1 MEKTLFNLAAV
12 IISFAII
19 VAFVLIVG
27 LCIEETPP
35 GPATVETV
43 TVEQEQVEPVQ
54 CEHEFVTT
62 SKYMWLRQSYKTISK
77 CTKCGEEI

>member
-19 VAFVLIVG
+19 VAFVLVIG

-43 TVEQEQVEPVQ
+43 TVEQTP
-54 CEHEFVTT
+54 CEHNYVTT
-62 SKYMWLRQSYKTISK
+62 SKYMWLRQSYRTISK
-77 CTKCGEEI
+77 CTKCGKEI

>member
-1 MEKTLFNLAAV
+1 MGDTLLKLTAV
-12 IISFAII
+12 TISLAII
-19 VAFVLIVG
+19 VAFIFVMS

-43 TVEQEQVEPVQ
+43 TVEQTP
-54 CEHEFVTT
+54 CEHNYVTT

-77 CTKCGEEI
+77 CTKCGKEI